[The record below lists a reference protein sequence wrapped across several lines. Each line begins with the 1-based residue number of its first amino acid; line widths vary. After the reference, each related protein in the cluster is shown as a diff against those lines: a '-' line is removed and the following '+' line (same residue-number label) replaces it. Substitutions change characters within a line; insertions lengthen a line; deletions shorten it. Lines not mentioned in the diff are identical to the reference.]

1 MPLRQQTAAAEC
13 SSRSSTAIDPVYK
26 KVHNVQKIIKKKIRV
41 LAIDPAGQGSK
52 VK

>member
-26 KVHNVQKIIKKKIRV
+26 KVHNVKKIIKKKIMLKKLLKKKLEYLR
-41 LAIDPAGQGSK
+41 
-52 VK
+52 